1 MPRDWAVS
9 FTAQA
14 RVQRMRLTRPAKAEV
29 NQIRRSLRSGPDA
42 EPGTIELRGFPGTWR
57 IRLEVGNRRM
67 IYRVNE
73 EQRTIVVLEILRRDE
88 AYEKYPVPDD
98 D

>member
-1 MPRDWAVS
+1 
-9 FTAQA
+9 
-14 RVQRMRLTRPAKAEV
+14 MRLTRPAKAEV
-29 NQIRRSLRSGPDA
+29 NHIRRSLRSGPDA
-42 EPGTIELRGFPGTWR
+42 EPGTIELRGFPGIWR

-73 EQRTIVVLEILRRDE
+73 EQRTIVILEIFRRDE
-88 AYEKYPVPDD
+88 ACEKHPVPDD